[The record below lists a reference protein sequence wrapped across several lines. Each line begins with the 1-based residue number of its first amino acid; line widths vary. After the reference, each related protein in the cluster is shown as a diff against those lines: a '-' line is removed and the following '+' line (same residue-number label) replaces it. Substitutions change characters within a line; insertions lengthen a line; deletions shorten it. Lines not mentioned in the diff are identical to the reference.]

1 MISIVK
7 PIASSEADKMNQSTA
22 YSINVENNQITLQLN
37 ASLIDQTS
45 LTRLLDFIELESIRK
60 SSQLNETEAELL
72 AEEIDRATWQV
83 TKDKFL
89 GS

>member
-7 PIASSEADKMNQSTA
+7 PIASSEAYKMNQSTA

-45 LTRLLDFIELESIRK
+45 LTKLLEFIELESIRK
-60 SSQLNETEAELL
+60 SSQLAEADAELL
-72 AEEIDRATWQV
+72 AEEINRATWQV
-83 TKDKFL
+83 TKEKFL
-89 GS
+89 ES